1 EMVPEIV
8 ALIEALVARGHAY
21 EAAGDVY
28 FRVRSLPEYG
38 TLSHRDLDQ
47 MDQGE
52 GLEGA
57 ARKEDPLDFALW
69 KAQKPMEDTAWDS
82 PWGRGRPG
90 WHIECSAMAEETLGA
105 PFEIHGGGNDLIFPH
120 HENEA
125 AQTLAARGQPL
136 ARIWMHNGMIQTEG
150 EKMAKSVGNIF
161 LLHTALDEYG
171 PDAVVMY
178 LLSGHYRQ
186 PLQFSGERLQEAAA
200 RAERI
205 REAGRRLVDGPSPQD
220 MAPLRERFFDALAD
234 DFNTAE
240 ALAAVFEWV
249 REANRREGV
258 GGDDL
263 RAMLA
268 VLGLERLLDE
278 AIPTAPAD
286 VVRMAQERQDARK
299 AKDFGEA
306 DRLRDSIAERGWE
319 VRDAP
324 DGFELLPRPGL

>member
-1 EMVPEIV
+1 M
-8 ALIEALVARGHAY
+8 AEALLG
-21 EAAGDVY
+21 
-28 FRVRSLPEYG
+28 
-38 TLSHRDLDQ
+38 
-47 MDQGE
+47 
-52 GLEGA
+52 
-57 ARKEDPLDFALW
+57 LDF
-69 KAQKPMEDTAWDS
+69 EV
-82 PWGRGRPG
+82 
-90 WHIECSAMAEETLGA
+90 
-105 PFEIHGGGNDLIFPH
+105 HGGGTDLIFPH

-125 AQTLAARGQPL
+125 SQTRAARGEPL

-200 RAERI
+200 RADRI

-240 ALAAVFEWV
+240 ALAAVFDWV

-258 GGDDL
+258 GRDDL

-268 VLGLERLLDE
+268 VLGLERLLDV
-278 AIPTAPAD
+278 AVPTAPAD
-286 VVRMAQERQDARK
+286 VVELAQRRQAARAER
-299 AKDFGEA
+299 DFEEA
-306 DRLRDSIAERGWE
+306 DRLRDAIAAHGWE
-319 VRDAP
+319 VRDAA
-324 DGFELLPRPGL
+324 DGFDLLPRPQGSD